1 LETAAL
7 GLGIALES
15 VMLASVRIREGKLV
29 PVFDET
35 HAVEVGAHHLV
46 YPPQNAELPRVTR
59 FIAWIEREVGRME
72 RKA

>member
-1 LETAAL
+1 
-7 GLGIALES
+7 
-15 VMLASVRIREGKLV
+15 
-29 PVFDET
+29 
-35 HAVEVGAHHLV
+35 VEVGAHHLV

>member
-1 LETAAL
+1 
-7 GLGIALES
+7 
-15 VMLASVRIREGKLV
+15 MLASVRIREGKLV